1 MVVCTLDPDVA
12 EYASIRNQQPVF
24 QIQTLQLL
32 ENEWNDWKMLMKDE
46 NVEVFG

>member
-1 MVVCTLDPDVA
+1 MAVCTLDSDVV

-24 QIQTLQLL
+24 QKQTLQLL
-32 ENEWNDWKMLMKDE
+32 ENEWNEWKMLMKNE